1 MDRAE
6 LSIEISRLVS
16 RALNGETIDV
26 TVEGEGLAVKY
37 PGLGMS
43 GQMIADAIASATGMM
58 GMIRSGNGLAADI
71 AAAAG
76 GAGGRNGEAAAAANA
91 ADEPQELQPTEEAIA
106 GALTAGG
113 SSFEAHAEPA
123 DAGAGEDESLSGATP
138 AATDPAGGADG
149 GLAAAFSRGAV
160 AFRRALFRA

>member
-6 LSIEISRLVS
+6 LSIEISRIVS

-26 TVEGEGLAVKY
+26 AVEGEGLAVKY

-58 GMIRSGNGLAADI
+58 GMIRSGNG
-71 AAAAG
+71 AAAPAETG
-76 GAGGRNGEAAAAANA
+76 
-91 ADEPQELQPTEEAIA
+91 ADEPQALVRTDATIA
-106 GALTAGG
+106 GAPTAGG
-113 SSFEAHAEPA
+113 TDFEAPA
-123 DAGAGEDESLSGATP
+123 DGDSEDGGA
-138 AATDPAGGADG
+138 AGGTTPDAAGGTTPGADEAG
-149 GLAAAFSRGAV
+149 SGLGAIFSRGAV